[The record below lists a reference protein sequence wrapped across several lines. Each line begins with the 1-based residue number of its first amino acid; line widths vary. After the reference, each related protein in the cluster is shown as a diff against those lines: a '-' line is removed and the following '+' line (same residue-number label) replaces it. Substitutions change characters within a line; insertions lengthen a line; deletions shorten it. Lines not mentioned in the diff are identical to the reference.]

1 MGGVGGVGW
10 GVHSHYI
17 VRPNLVLR
25 LGWGFDNIEASVIIT
40 KCSSWLV
47 QPSSAELGLALSL
60 IIPTPSPTC
69 HTGL

>member
-1 MGGVGGVGW
+1 M
-10 GVHSHYI
+10 
-17 VRPNLVLR
+17 LVDQSKQGSYQNQTTACPE
-25 LGWGFDNIEASVIIT
+25 LGTAQPQLVT

-60 IIPTPSPTC
+60 IIPTPSPTH